1 MSKKTSVFFTTNL
14 EKNEEQGGAWLL
26 HIVKRDNEE
35 ATMAIHYSA
44 WKSLP
49 AAKRKTVEYIG
60 KRPKWEMN
68 ENKTKVTALTEQK
81 ILLTDL

>member
-1 MSKKTSVFFTTNL
+1 MSKKTSVFFTTKL

-26 HIVKRDNEE
+26 NIVKRDTDE

-44 WKSLP
+44 WKSLA
-49 AAKRKTVEYIG
+49 AAKRKAVEYIG
-60 KRPKWEMN
+60 KRPKWETN
-68 ENKTKVTALTEQK
+68 EDKTKVTALTEQK